1 MIRRQGYGLKHY
13 NILHKLGNENKLIL
27 KSSEKNAIIDC
38 VSCVPE
44 TTTKSVTRN
53 NIIHGFVEN
62 GMIDFD
68 NNRFP
73 YFKHILETFRK
84 DPAVDEYKLCETHFL
99 CLLQKYLDDG
109 HVDDYTFEGNGSPV
123 DVDEFGTSVRRTA
136 TISQESRQREKFSPM
151 PINLSSVR
159 NGQQISKLK
168 FSARKTTICLSL
180 KPEFQTTKTAKISF
194 KN

>member
-62 GMIDFD
+62 GMIDFE

-73 YFKHILETFRK
+73 DFNKILETCRK
-84 DPAVDEYKLCETHFL
+84 DPTVEETLSF
-99 CLLQKYLDDG
+99 
-109 HVDDYTFEGNGSPV
+109 TSPKV
-123 DVDEFGTSVRRTA
+123 SVW
-136 TISQESRQREKFSPM
+136 
-151 PINLSSVR
+151 
-159 NGQQISKLK
+159 
-168 FSARKTTICLSL
+168 
-180 KPEFQTTKTAKISF
+180 
-194 KN
+194 